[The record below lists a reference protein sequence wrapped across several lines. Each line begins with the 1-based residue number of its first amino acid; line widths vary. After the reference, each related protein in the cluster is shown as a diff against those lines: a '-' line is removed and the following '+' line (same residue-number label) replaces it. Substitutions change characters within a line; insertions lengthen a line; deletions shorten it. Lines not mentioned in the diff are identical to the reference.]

1 MSEVNVKIGTV
12 VNGITIESHRAMQV
26 KIADLAMENDELK
39 KRIAELEELRAR
51 CSRCNGTE
59 LDEAIK
65 ECQQAFLAESAVPVW
80 IAPGKWVENHYAD
93 GDTYHA
99 LISKVELDKIRY
111 SKVNGKLSDSWDTLE
126 QVKKGKPFTP
136 PPCPQLPNGFD
147 GKIHHP
153 AIKFAGV
160 TSSVHGWIAM
170 MEASPDNW
178 GNQEERLAVLIAYR
192 DHIEKWG

>member
-80 IAPGKWVENHYAD
+80 IAPGKWVEFSGNRQ
-93 GDTYHA
+93 T
-99 LISKVELDKIRY
+99 KIKSVTAEYVYYENGEYNGIEYVKSY
-111 SKVNGKLSDSWDTLE
+111 S
-126 QVKKGKPFTP
+126 KPFTP